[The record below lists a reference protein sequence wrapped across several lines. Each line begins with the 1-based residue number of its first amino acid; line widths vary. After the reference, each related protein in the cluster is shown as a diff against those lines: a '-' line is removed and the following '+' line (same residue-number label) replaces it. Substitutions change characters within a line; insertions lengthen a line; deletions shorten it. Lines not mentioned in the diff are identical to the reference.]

1 MKDEELDIQKEQL
14 IYGREALRES
24 EAMISQIYAKVQ
36 LLQSEVNC
44 YERERQEIVRR
55 QDTISTEKDSEIK
68 YLHNKIAQLEE
79 MMVNNASESEE
90 SKQSVETIGEST
102 SDSGSC
108 NESKSVHIN
117 IRCCNPT

>member
-108 NESKSVHIN
+108 NESKSVHI
-117 IRCCNPT
+117 IPIMHHQ

>member
-14 IYGREALRES
+14 ICGREALRES
-24 EAMISQIYAKVQ
+24 EAMISQIDAKVQ

-68 YLHNKIAQLEE
+68 HLHNKIAQLEE
-79 MMVNNASESEE
+79 MMVNNASESKE

-108 NESKSVHIN
+108 NESKSVHI
-117 IRCCNPT
+117 IPIMHHQ